1 MLAKLWSFI
10 SNALNREILTWI
22 GGTLWGRLW
31 GQYSGI
37 VERRT
42 IKERR
47 TKKGGPTIICKN
59 NGDCQNEIHSH
70 NQLGA
75 SNDDMDAFLKHVT
88 QHR

>member
-47 TKKGGPTIICKN
+47 TKKAP
-59 NGDCQNEIHSH
+59 
-70 NQLGA
+70 
-75 SNDDMDAFLKHVT
+75 
-88 QHR
+88 R

>member
-1 MLAKLWSFI
+1 MDRGDAVGT
-10 SNALNREILTWI
+10 AL
-22 GGTLWGRLW
+22 GAVFGHSGTAHD
-31 GQYSGI
+31 
-37 VERRT
+37 
-42 IKERR
+42 
-47 TKKGGPTIICKN
+47 KGAPNEKGPTIICKN